1 MTRCLYL
8 DFEWKNKLRFVRIY
22 QGDHNLPGIYFDT
35 PTFDRITKDKAAK
48 FGDML
53 SASGGSGV
61 FILWDKNKQ

>member
-22 QGDHNLPGIYFDT
+22 FDT

-48 FGDML
+48 CGDML

-61 FILWDKNKQ
+61 FILWDKRKQ

>member
-22 QGDHNLPGIYFDT
+22 FDT
-35 PTFDRITKDKAAK
+35 PTFDRITKVKAAK
-48 FGDML
+48 FVDML